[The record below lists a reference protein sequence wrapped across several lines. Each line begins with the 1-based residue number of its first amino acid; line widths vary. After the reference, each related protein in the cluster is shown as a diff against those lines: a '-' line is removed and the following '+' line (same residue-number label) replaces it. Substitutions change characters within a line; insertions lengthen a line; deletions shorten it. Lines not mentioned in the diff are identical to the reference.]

1 MIYINDSFD
10 KLEKLNTKKAIITI
24 GNFDGFHIFH
34 QKIINQVINIAK
46 QENLTSIVMSFD
58 KKIKN
63 NKTYTNLATKKQKL
77 EFINTK
83 LTDLDYFID
92 IKVDD
97 SLIKTTKDQFI
108 DILLNKLNVI
118 KIVEGQDFTFG
129 YLSQGNI
136 NDLIRVFS
144 KENVIIFKRD
154 NDISSTKI
162 KKLLDENLVDKAQ
175 ELLGINLKLK

>member
-1 MIYINDSFD
+1 MIYINESFN
-10 KLEKLNTKKAIITI
+10 KLKKLNIKKAIITI
-24 GNFDGFHIFH
+24 GNFDGFHIYH
-34 QKIINQVINIAK
+34 QKIINKVIQIAK

-58 KKIKN
+58 KKIKDN
-63 NKTYTNLATKKQKL
+63 ITYTNLATKKQKL
-77 EFINTK
+77 DFINNN
-83 LTDLDYFID
+83 LSDLDYFFD

-108 DILLNKLNVI
+108 DVLINKLNVI
-118 KIVEGQDFTFG
+118 KVVEGQDFKFG

-136 NDLIRVFS
+136 DDLIKAFS

-175 ELLGINLKLK
+175 ELLGIDLKLK